1 MTEQEV
7 LDYVRGKFDN
17 LKVWAINKWGADR
30 CMQHNQDIESLLS
43 SYNHLLVI
51 TTDIFRPA
59 VEQGKLNE
67 LITLKFKE
75 QAGID
80 LTKDECD
87 HIAQYFRMLV
97 DIM

>member
-17 LKVWAINKWGADR
+17 LKVWAIDRWGSER
-30 CMQHNQDIESLLS
+30 CMQHHADIETLLS
-43 SYNHLLVI
+43 SYSNLLVV
-51 TTDIFRPA
+51 TNDIFKPA
-59 VEQGKLNE
+59 VEQHKLNE
-67 LITLKFKE
+67 LINLKFKE

-87 HIAQYFRMLV
+87 HVAQYFRMLV